1 MPLGYASY
9 NMGGLGGYGRRP
21 SALEALGLDPVQLTP
36 EDEQSW
42 LRQFASTALSG
53 LSTVGNVLDTPG
65 AAARSLLMG
74 QNPLPGIFDPSLRP
88 SGRDVLE
95 SWGALPENQPGFHPI
110 SNPMD
115 ALGDVAGFAGEVAL
129 DPLTYLSLGGSALSK
144 GGQVA
149 KNAGLLPDLA
159 RVSAGMGPREARL
172 STTLGDLLAQRVG
185 ETAPDVASRMEAV
198 TRAAQGLGVDVSQ
211 GVTQAMSGPGLSQS
225 VTLGRSPVLD
235 QPIGALATFMGMPIG
250 TGDTAKSIARGMDT
264 LGRTA
269 RFGNIPGT
277 DFSPGSAVA
286 RLFNAPTQEATSRIG
301 QEVLAP
307 EIFRGRNEARAV
319 ARGNVAQDVTDLV
332 REGGKYAED
341 TIDASGA
348 LRRMFEGVDTSAP
361 EVKPIIDRVRQ
372 RLDSMQAQAKEWGI
386 RAPELVDTQVKYFP
400 RYLSQLLKRPG
411 GASQVASVFDPAQIG
426 RQDVLRNIAGGTDTI
441 NKLTR
446 SNPIQDLIEAG
457 AKPKVIADEIAN
469 QFPQIESLYVKRGTT
484 LRGPRSQAANLD
496 PNIPGA
502 RTAIE
507 IRNRHQDL
515 ATYLKSQGGAFRET
529 GMFANHPMQDLAV
542 REQNFHEAFDTSK
555 RVLTALADD
564 KLMQEAAK
572 SPGRGK
578 GVPLRR
584 LLPKLG
590 YDTDEALTKFASLK
604 GMAASTP
611 DDLKAL
617 GRIRVPTDLA
627 NDLARFHKGFTGPEA
642 VGDIVGALDS
652 VTNLFKAGVT
662 TPWPA
667 FHVRNLVSG
676 QFQNWVSGQ
685 WSAES
690 VKEANAILK
699 GGDTQKLATIPVVKE
714 ILAQRGLGPEHAG
727 DVVRELAYQH
737 ETTSR
742 FHTYAADVVG
752 KVPQG
757 ASLSSMKKD
766 FAGGIGGSDPASLRK
781 VGRQFVGLE
790 KGTDWNPLNQRGI
803 GGRVESTF
811 APAVAGQHLGG
822 YIEGLN
828 RLSPFIEL
836 LRRGVDPGE
845 AAKRVAAS
853 QVDYSGRALT
863 TFEREVMTRAFPFYK
878 FCVPT
883 DHEILTKS
891 GWKTHDQLMIGEEVL
906 ALDHD
911 TGRLKW
917 TPLEAVN
924 RFEHR
929 GPLRKFEISRKHRK
943 VRFLF
948 TDHHRWPI
956 VTDAKRRQLVAGGA
970 SVVGGIRKIK
980 LGRDLKDGDRIPC
993 AGDYRQR
1000 KSILTPRHAAIL
1012 GWVLTDGHMRWRG
1025 GHCEMIVYQSPKKY
1039 LAEVVELLGTAARK
1053 PHPWSGVVAVP
1064 VALADAKAITAVLRE
1079 KADLPAVATELSREA
1094 AEAMWRAMFMAE
1106 GTTVGKA
1113 RRQHFAQSRKSG
1125 PSPVLDAFQILCI
1138 LTGRTAN
1145 LCQDGCTIKKRKV
1158 YRVTKQSLGEEH
1170 YEGVVWCPT
1179 TKYGTWVMR
1188 HDGAVVVTGN
1198 SRGIVPYTLRQLWE
1212 KPGGKL
1218 SQTIQATNDLRG
1230 NDVLTPDHVASTA
1243 AIPLG
1248 ENDKGDPRFLTGLGL
1263 MHEDALSFMA
1273 SPGDAGLEVL
1283 SRLNPI
1289 PKVLLEGATGRT
1301 FFQRGPEGG
1310 RPLEDLDPTV
1320 GRTISNVLGLEKPVN
1335 ILGNPTLSRL
1345 AEQALA
1351 NSPAARVLT
1360 TAKGLTDRRDMTP
1373 EGQGL
1378 KALNLLTGVRS
1389 STVSERAQDAILR
1402 QRLEQAM
1409 KNFEG
1414 AKVFSKSY
1422 LPADALAEL
1431 SRPQQQQALEIQA
1444 LLDLLAQRGRER
1456 KQLAKGQR

>member
-74 QNPLPGIFDPSLRP
+74 QNPLPGLFDPSLRP

-110 SNPMD
+110 SNPWD

-172 STTLGDLLAQRVG
+172 STTLGDLLKLRVG
-185 ETAPDVASRMEAV
+185 ETAPDIASRMEAV
-198 TRAAQGLGVDVSQ
+198 TRAAGGLGVDVNQ
-211 GVTQAMSGPGLSQS
+211 VADAP
-225 VTLGRSPVLD
+225 LGS
-235 QPIGALATFMGMPIG
+235 LATFMGMPIG
-250 TGDTAKSIARGMDT
+250 TGDTAKGIARGMDT
-264 LGRTA
+264 LGRKL
-269 RFGNIPGT
+269 RYGSIGG
-277 DFSPGSAVA
+277 FSPGSAVA

-301 QEVLAP
+301 QEVLGP
-307 EIFRGRNEARAV
+307 EIFRGRNEARAL

-341 TIDASGA
+341 NLDVVGA
-348 LRRMFEGVDTSAP
+348 LRRMFEGVDLAAP
-361 EVKPIIDRVRQ
+361 EVQPIIERVRQ
-372 RLDSMQAQAKEWGI
+372 RLDSMQAQAREWGI
-386 RAPELVDTQVKYFP
+386 RAPDLIDTRVEYFP
-400 RYLSQLLKRPG
+400 RYLSQLLKKPG
-411 GASQVASVFDPAQIG
+411 GASQVASVYDPAQIG

-446 SNPIQDLIEAG
+446 SNPINDLIEAG

-484 LRGPRSQAANLD
+484 LRGPRSQAAQLD
-496 PNIPGA
+496 PNVPGA
-502 RTAIE
+502 RTTID

-529 GMFANHPMQDLAV
+529 GMFANHPLQDLAV
-542 REQNFHEAFDTSK
+542 REQNFNEAFDTSK
-555 RVLTALADD
+555 KVLTALADD

-604 GMAASTP
+604 GMAISGP

-617 GRIRVPTDLA
+617 GRMRVPTDLA

-642 VGDIVGALDS
+642 VGDIIGALDS

-699 GGDTQKLATIPVVKE
+699 GGDTSNLATIPAVKQ
-714 ILAQRGLGPEHAG
+714 ILAQRGLGPEQAG

-742 FHTYAADVVG
+742 FHTYAADIAG

-757 ASLSSMKKD
+757 ASLTSMKKD
-766 FAGGIGGSDPASLRK
+766 FAGGIGGSDPASLLK
-781 VGRQFVGLE
+781 AGRQFIGKE
-790 KGTDWNPLNQRGI
+790 KGTDWNPLHQRGI
-803 GGRVESTF
+803 GGRAESTF

-836 LRRGVDPGE
+836 LRRGVDAGE

-878 FCVPT
+878 FT
-883 DHEILTKS
+883 
-891 GWKTHDQLMIGEEVL
+891 
-906 ALDHD
+906 
-911 TGRLKW
+911 
-917 TPLEAVN
+917 
-924 RFEHR
+924 
-929 GPLRKFEISRKHRK
+929 
-943 VRFLF
+943 
-948 TDHHRWPI
+948 
-956 VTDAKRRQLVAGGA
+956 
-970 SVVGGIRKIK
+970 
-980 LGRDLKDGDRIPC
+980 
-993 AGDYRQR
+993 
-1000 KSILTPRHAAIL
+1000 
-1012 GWVLTDGHMRWRG
+1012 
-1025 GHCEMIVYQSPKKY
+1025 
-1039 LAEVVELLGTAARK
+1039 
-1053 PHPWSGVVAVP
+1053 
-1064 VALADAKAITAVLRE
+1064 
-1079 KADLPAVATELSREA
+1079 
-1094 AEAMWRAMFMAE
+1094 
-1106 GTTVGKA
+1106 
-1113 RRQHFAQSRKSG
+1113 
-1125 PSPVLDAFQILCI
+1125 
-1138 LTGRTAN
+1138 
-1145 LCQDGCTIKKRKV
+1145 
-1158 YRVTKQSLGEEH
+1158 
-1170 YEGVVWCPT
+1170 
-1179 TKYGTWVMR
+1179 
-1188 HDGAVVVTGN
+1188 
-1198 SRGIVPYTLRQLWE
+1198 RGIVPYTLRQLWE
-1212 KPGGKL
+1212 KPGGRL

-1263 MHEDALSFMA
+1263 MHEDALSFLA

-1289 PKVLLEGATGRT
+1289 PKVLLEGITGRT

-1360 TAKGLTDRRDMTP
+1360 TAKGLTDRRDRTP

-1378 KALNLLTGVRS
+1378 KALNLLTGVRT

-1456 KQLAKGQR
+1456 KQAAQKATATR